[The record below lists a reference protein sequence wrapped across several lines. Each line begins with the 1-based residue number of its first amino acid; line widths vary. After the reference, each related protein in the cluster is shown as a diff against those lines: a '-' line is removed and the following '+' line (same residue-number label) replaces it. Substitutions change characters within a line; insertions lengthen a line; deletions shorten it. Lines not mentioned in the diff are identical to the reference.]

1 MGVVFLFAMSGP
13 KAIFYPCEFIISYS
27 KPIMLISNS
36 IFLSLDSTKDALHDS
51 EVQYNAYLSYAGLL
65 LLVLL

>member
-1 MGVVFLFAMSGP
+1 
-13 KAIFYPCEFIISYS
+13 
-27 KPIMLISNS
+27 MLISSS